1 MAVEMFFSE
10 AVKKAFLAFPIGE
23 GDHVVVDE
31 VHQGKPLFMYIAG
44 TLGSTSSEPF
54 GPTFS

>member
-1 MAVEMFFSE
+1 M
-10 AVKKAFLAFPIGE
+10 KKDILAANKKRGCEKKHFLPSLLGK

-44 TLGSTSSEPF
+44 TLGSTALHKR
-54 GPTFS
+54 